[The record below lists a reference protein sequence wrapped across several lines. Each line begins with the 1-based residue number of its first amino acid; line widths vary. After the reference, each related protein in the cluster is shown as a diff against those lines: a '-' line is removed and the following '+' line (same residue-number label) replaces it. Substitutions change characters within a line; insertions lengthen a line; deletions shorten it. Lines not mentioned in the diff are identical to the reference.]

1 MQVNIEARQKVFVV
15 CDLMCP
21 LKYLNVWREIQK
33 SIKSFSI
40 SIQKVVTNID
50 KDGNESVVTKSY
62 KLKFIDSARF
72 MAISLLNLVDILTKE
87 THTLR

>member
-1 MQVNIEARQKVFVV
+1 MRHKVFVV

-40 SIQKVVTNID
+40 SIEKVVTNID
-50 KDGNESVVTKSY
+50 NESVVTKSY
-62 KLKFIDSARF
+62 KLKFIYSARF
-72 MAISLLNLVDILTKE
+72 MAISLLNLVDIPTKE
-87 THTLR
+87 IHTLR

>member
-1 MQVNIEARQKVFVV
+1 
-15 CDLMCP
+15 MCP